1 MAEAGGDP
9 TGLARF
15 GPSRPGVPR
24 RKSKV
29 HLVLFDVDGTLID
42 SQHMIVAAMDR
53 AFASLDLP
61 PPSRAATLSVV
72 GLSLAEAMTK
82 LLGTPDGP
90 IEALGE
96 AYKAAYF
103 DLRRSGDAQEPLYP
117 GALAAIE
124 ALAARDDVL
133 LGLATGKSKRGVRA
147 ILDLHDLHGRFVTT
161 QTADDHPSKP
171 HPAMVLQAL
180 AETGVAPERAV
191 MLGDTV
197 YDIEMGRSA
206 GCVAIG
212 VSWGYHEPRALT
224 AAGATTVL
232 SAFDDLVPTLGSLF
246 RW

>member
-1 MAEAGGDP
+1 
-9 TGLARF
+9 
-15 GPSRPGVPR
+15 
-24 RKSKV
+24 V
-29 HLVLFDVDGTLID
+29 HLVLFDVDGTLVD

-53 AFASLDLP
+53 AFASVDLP
-61 PPSRAATLSVV
+61 RPTREATLSVV
-72 GLSLAEAMTK
+72 GLSLAEAATR
-82 LLGTPDGP
+82 LLGTADGP
-90 IEALGE
+90 VEALGE

-103 DLRRSGDAQEPLYP
+103 DLRRSGEAQEPLYP
-117 GALAAIE
+117 GARAAIE

-147 ILDLHDLHGRFVTT
+147 ILDLHDLHGRFVTI

-171 HPAMVLQAL
+171 HPSMILQAL
-180 AETGVAPERAV
+180 SETGIAADRAV
-191 MLGDTV
+191 ILGDTV

-232 SAFDDLVPTLGSLF
+232 ATYEDLVPTLSSLF
-246 RW
+246 HW